1 MAGNSEFVQNRNKIF
16 GGLTFENNSVVTYFN
31 ENSGSDSK
39 DAIRLDFNIPY
50 DLNSNKSFDANLL
63 ISKIDEIAKVMS
75 TVTYNHGQYYKYND
89 RQSNFKS
96 DMEEIDVSASFEY
109 IYHDYDNN
117 RDYDDK
123 FKKARDNAETKL
135 DKAFNNVLSDENR
148 VFLEEKDFVEAI
160 ADEIKKENLKTIKL
174 YLDVDKENNIEPC
187 VMDSN
192 GNVANLDRD
201 IINRS
206 EKIEIMSG
214 ANKFNEFVKNNHI
227 NTDKVIEYRGTEYT
241 FDSINEVLKL
251 GEKDRLANRLRSP
264 RFEGSMEE
272 LVDKSGNNEVKVT
285 KPKKTRTAK
294 KKESKVNEMD
304 GRS

>member
-1 MAGNSEFVQNRNKIF
+1 
-16 GGLTFENNSVVTYFN
+16 
-31 ENSGSDSK
+31 
-39 DAIRLDFNIPY
+39 
-50 DLNSNKSFDANLL
+50 
-63 ISKIDEIAKVMS
+63 MS